1 MDDPVNVIIL
11 LGPPGSGKGTQSDV
25 LQRELNIPAIS
36 TGEVLRAE
44 IAAGTPLGQKVKDT
58 IGAGR
63 LADDD
68 LVNEVVAAQISQ
80 PAFARGFVLDGYP
93 RTVNQARYLD
103 GLLRRLGFPEP
114 LVIHLEA
121 DTETIFER
129 LAARRLCPCCHRI
142 YNQIL
147 RPSKDGVHCDVD
159 GTPLIIREDDKP
171 AVIRDRLK
179 AYRELSEP
187 LIDFYRSRNY
197 VSVDGNLPPETVF
210 QMLRPRFLEHMAQ
223 TKR

>member
-93 RTVNQARYLD
+93 RTVNQARFLD

-129 LAARRLCPCCHRI
+129 LAARRLCPCCRRI

-223 TKR
+223 IKR

>member
-1 MDDPVNVIIL
+1 MDSANVIVL

-25 LQRELNIPAIS
+25 LQRELHIPAIS

-63 LADDD
+63 LASDD
-68 LVNEVVAAQISQ
+68 LVNEVVAAQLSQ

-93 RTVNQARYLD
+93 RTVNQARFLD
-103 GLLRRLGFPEP
+103 GLLQRLGLPEP

-121 DTETIFER
+121 DMQTIFAR
-129 LAARRLCPCCHRI
+129 LAARRQCPCCHRI

-171 AVIRDRLK
+171 SVILDRLK

-197 VSVDGNLPPETVF
+197 VSIDGNLPPETVF
-210 QMLRPRFLEHMAQ
+210 QMLRPRFLAHMAQ
-223 TKR
+223 IKR

>member
-1 MDDPVNVIIL
+1 MDEPVNVIIL

-68 LVNEVVAAQISQ
+68 LVNVVVAAQISQ

-121 DTETIFER
+121 DNETIFER

-187 LIDFYRSRNY
+187 LIDFYRPRNY
-197 VSVDGNLPPETVF
+197 VSIDGNLPPETVF
-210 QMLRPRFLEHMAQ
+210 TMLRPRFLAQMAQ
-223 TKR
+223 IKQ